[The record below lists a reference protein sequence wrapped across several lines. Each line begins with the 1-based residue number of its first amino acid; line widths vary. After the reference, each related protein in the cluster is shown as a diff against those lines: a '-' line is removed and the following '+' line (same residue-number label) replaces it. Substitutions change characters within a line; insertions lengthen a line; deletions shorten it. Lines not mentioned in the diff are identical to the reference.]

1 MGKPSADPGR
11 PSRGLLPPDDH
22 GQLAQEPGLRR
33 AGPHR
38 GRAVV
43 SKDRRVQGQSAAPAP
58 PQGAGRPAAAAAR
71 DALPGLALR
80 MEGPGRP
87 SARVLPMA
95 ARPRH
100 HLRQRPGPR
109 DVLVA
114 PAVHP
119 AGGAAGG
126 GDRRL
131 GPEAPR
137 RDGGRGRPP
146 AVRLRSDHRG
156 ARAAGRHRLRVRDL
170 CRAVPVL
177 PLALPEPPEPE
188 APPPVRRRPG
198 PGARHQVH
206 RGDSPAGRPGAH
218 ARRDA
223 MDPCDR
229 APAGLEPGRSAG
241 LGRPRAAGCVVSLF
255 LPGDRF
261 SGGAGHRG
269 PVFFSAEPVRLPRR
283 DAPHQRRSRSDLL
296 GLHGG
301 SLRAAFL
308 HVLPGCLP
316 PEGTCARDRPDGG
329 RRVGA
334 PASRRPASDG
344 PGLPVPAAGIPFP
357 GLLAVLRQPRLPL
370 HDSRAALPASGRRG
384 RTGVPA
390 EGGRRVAAGVRRAAL
405 CLDGHGGDRHLPRP
419 PVVLQRGGVR
429 VDGALPGAPR
439 RWLVLR
445 ANVARRQQCRLGT
458 GRQAVEELAS
468 GAPPATAPASRVFRQ
483 HGAGSIRHRGA
494 RGEGGRPAT
503 DTRAGP
509 VRPERPHPGP
519 RHRHP
524 ARSVR
529 QRAGELAPAR
539 PPGGRRR
546 ARVLH
551 LRHSA
556 ISGSMS
562 RQRPIA
568 LAILFGAMATARA
581 ESGPGVLETAAA
593 PRAEA
598 AAGIGRFTTVVHGWA
613 FLTSNRQGGRSGDQD
628 FESQNHVMIVS
639 SRPVGSWTLTLLGT
653 FTAEPM
659 TVPRQGA
666 PALFQRGETYK
677 DVLLVDR
684 QHAHDLFVELGTL
697 WSRGFAKRSR
707 FRLYLA
713 PWGEPA
719 VGPTVYVH
727 RLSASA
733 NPTAPL
739 AHHNQDSTHIS
750 ADVVTAALDM
760 GPVSVEGSVFH
771 GREPDENRWD
781 IEQGSLDSYSGRIW
795 MGPARGLRLQVSA
808 ARREHPE
815 ALEEGDQTRQTASI
829 EYERTTTSGF
839 VAAALISGRNL
850 LEGGHEEWG
859 NTLEATW
866 KFAGKNTVYGRAEK
880 VDRDLYELVNK
891 SQRPETTPERRTSV
905 DALTLGY
912 LRDLNLLSEAET
924 ALGAGVT
931 MYRFDDRLDP
941 VYGDRPLSVQ
951 VFVRLRFGSKGAEHH
966 HHAALPG
973 VPARGA
979 TGIARPGG

>member
-1 MGKPSADPGR
+1 
-11 PSRGLLPPDDH
+11 
-22 GQLAQEPGLRR
+22 
-33 AGPHR
+33 
-38 GRAVV
+38 
-43 SKDRRVQGQSAAPAP
+43 
-58 PQGAGRPAAAAAR
+58 
-71 DALPGLALR
+71 
-80 MEGPGRP
+80 
-87 SARVLPMA
+87 
-95 ARPRH
+95 
-100 HLRQRPGPR
+100 
-109 DVLVA
+109 
-114 PAVHP
+114 
-119 AGGAAGG
+119 
-126 GDRRL
+126 
-131 GPEAPR
+131 
-137 RDGGRGRPP
+137 
-146 AVRLRSDHRG
+146 
-156 ARAAGRHRLRVRDL
+156 
-170 CRAVPVL
+170 
-177 PLALPEPPEPE
+177 
-188 APPPVRRRPG
+188 
-198 PGARHQVH
+198 
-206 RGDSPAGRPGAH
+206 
-218 ARRDA
+218 
-223 MDPCDR
+223 
-229 APAGLEPGRSAG
+229 
-241 LGRPRAAGCVVSLF
+241 
-255 LPGDRF
+255 
-261 SGGAGHRG
+261 
-269 PVFFSAEPVRLPRR
+269 
-283 DAPHQRRSRSDLL
+283 
-296 GLHGG
+296 
-301 SLRAAFL
+301 
-308 HVLPGCLP
+308 
-316 PEGTCARDRPDGG
+316 
-329 RRVGA
+329 
-334 PASRRPASDG
+334 
-344 PGLPVPAAGIPFP
+344 
-357 GLLAVLRQPRLPL
+357 
-370 HDSRAALPASGRRG
+370 
-384 RTGVPA
+384 
-390 EGGRRVAAGVRRAAL
+390 
-405 CLDGHGGDRHLPRP
+405 
-419 PVVLQRGGVR
+419 
-429 VDGALPGAPR
+429 
-439 RWLVLR
+439 
-445 ANVARRQQCRLGT
+445 
-458 GRQAVEELAS
+458 
-468 GAPPATAPASRVFRQ
+468 
-483 HGAGSIRHRGA
+483 
-494 RGEGGRPAT
+494 
-503 DTRAGP
+503 
-509 VRPERPHPGP
+509 
-519 RHRHP
+519 
-524 ARSVR
+524 
-529 QRAGELAPAR
+529 
-539 PPGGRRR
+539 
-546 ARVLH
+546 
-551 LRHSA
+551 
-556 ISGSMS
+556 MS

-666 PALFQRGETYK
+666 PELFQRGETYK

-733 NPTAPL
+733 NPPAPL

-795 MGPARGLRLQVSA
+795 IGPARGLRLQVSA

-912 LRDLNLLSEAET
+912 LRDLALLSEAET

-941 VYGDRPLSVQ
+941 VYGNRPLSAQ

-979 TGIARPGG
+979 AGIARPGGRPGV